1 MWRTCIPSAKGQV
14 RTDCTKISSSEGDM
28 EVCTC
33 EGEFCNGASTLLKL
47 PLFVIFFLSTLVVI
61 YY

>member
-33 EGEFCNGASTLLKL
+33 EGDLCNGASTLVIM
-47 PLFVIFFLSTLVVI
+47 PLFIIFFLSLFII
-61 YY
+61 YH